1 VISEK
6 RVSVYNKEHLK
17 MNRSSNYWMSIRLI
31 LASMSQL
38 VKYKIGSNFLGAV
51 VHFCNPSTL
60 EAEAGGLQFQGQ
72 HGLHSEKLSQKS
84 KCNLLHCK
92 DNICCKLENT
102 C

>member
-1 VISEK
+1 
-6 RVSVYNKEHLK
+6 
-17 MNRSSNYWMSIRLI
+17 
-31 LASMSQL
+31 MSQL

-102 C
+102 LGVIIHVAKLQWRNVLQLHDDYPINE